1 MSHKNL
7 NEGIQPIPVEWQK
20 EEQEWNE
27 AIKVSY
33 EKKVRELVAE
43 NGQLL
48 EDNVGLRHQIE
59 IGKKEKSELQN
70 ALEHAKK
77 SDPEVEVAQAELKKQ
92 LEIYKKKLKAKLADE
107 VEKMKKRLEK
117 EVEEID
123 HINLKV
129 AGTDGSVLQI
139 GLLKFRAS
147 VTFIFTKSNPNL
159 LQNQKGYSA
168 S

>member
-1 MSHKNL
+1 MQSEPSQAKREPICQKINHFTIKIAKMSHKNL

-77 SDPEVEVAQAELKKQ
+77 SDPEVEGKF
-92 LEIYKKKLKAKLADE
+92 
-107 VEKMKKRLEK
+107 KRLF
-117 EVEEID
+117 EINPITKIKL
-123 HINLKV
+123 HKQNSK
-129 AGTDGSVLQI
+129 SS
-139 GLLKFRAS
+139 LKFTR
-147 VTFIFTKSNPNL
+147 KN
-159 LQNQKGYSA
+159 
-168 S
+168 